1 MQFIQV
7 MKLIKLNYLIDMSL
21 LLKGKLGLFMI
32 DSKQQSQQSQS
43 GSIQGWDAP
52 SDIPRRLL

>member
-7 MKLIKLNYLIDMSL
+7 MKLIKLKYLIDMSL
-21 LLKGKLGLFMI
+21 LLKGKLGLFII

-52 SDIPRRLL
+52 